1 MKVDLSANL
10 IRPRP
15 RSNKGKVFK
24 WLIRIIPLHFRSG
37 ACFDLTLRGAI
48 KPVQLI
54 KSKC

>member
-15 RSNKGKVFK
+15 RSNKGKVFE

-37 ACFDLTLRGAI
+37 AL
-48 KPVQLI
+48 
-54 KSKC
+54 